1 MKKKKNKTK
10 TENRYCGVM
19 EMEMDKER
27 DDTIVMIPRNLQEGI
42 ESMKQ
47 R

>member
-1 MKKKKNKTK
+1 
-10 TENRYCGVM
+10 
-19 EMEMDKER
+19 MEMDKER

-47 R
+47 RQDAI